1 MAPAPKWT
9 AITSALQVPLDEFF
23 FLRPFGRF
31 LVGGGRKTKVSALG
45 RPSQNCETSYWP
57 NGNGNF
63 FGSRRLAS
71 FNCFS
76 RNCWNPTNRLSVF
89 SAEFNWICVM
99 DFVSQMKSVKRP
111 MRAASLA
118 HKWPPITAVSIDL
131 FPSGPRSSSDS
142 QRPDINENAHSNL
155 FDGRHHFVLCF
166 VHVFF
171 VGFGPKVGAG

>member
-1 MAPAPKWT
+1 MIALVVFHEKRSIPLGLLTSFRCSRPIDLRPAPHNDRVLGSRDPIASRQSIFLERNKIFVGNGPGPQMDGHYVG
-9 AITSALQVPLDEFF
+9 ASGSVRRVFL
-23 FLRPFGRF
+23 LRPFGRF

-99 DFVSQMKSVKRP
+99 DFVSQMKSV
-111 MRAASLA
+111 
-118 HKWPPITAVSIDL
+118 
-131 FPSGPRSSSDS
+131 
-142 QRPDINENAHSNL
+142 
-155 FDGRHHFVLCF
+155 
-166 VHVFF
+166 
-171 VGFGPKVGAG
+171 